1 MSDSDVHIS
10 LPKNQ
15 VWTGKYSVTRSGNV
29 SYVFASLDSV
39 YPASGTDNYEKIQ
52 ARIVNGQGTMI
63 LRDGSYATLKEGTG
77 YQKLYI
83 KDGYLNE
90 KTVYL
95 QFRGNSNDAAEAVVN
110 YLGN

>member
-15 VWTGKYSVTRSGNV
+15 VWTGKLSVTRSGNV
-29 SYVFASLDSV
+29 SYVSASVDSV
-39 YPASGTDNYEKIQ
+39 YPTSGTDNFEKVQ
-52 ARIVNGQGTMI
+52 ARVVNAQGNLIMSENYVVI
-63 LRDGSYATLKEGTG
+63 KEGTS

-95 QFRGNSNDAAEAVVN
+95 QFRGNTDAAAEAVVN